1 MADRWRTLS
10 LPITA
15 ASDKPGKSPDEP
27 FPAVRW
33 PGGRR
38 RSAGSV
44 SADMPLQDTRRY
56 TELVGVYEDILAA
69 AGAAPQRA
77 G

>member
-1 MADRWRTLS
+1 
-10 LPITA
+10 
-15 ASDKPGKSPDEP
+15 
-27 FPAVRW
+27 
-33 PGGRR
+33 
-38 RSAGSV
+38 
-44 SADMPLQDTRRY
+44 MPLQDTRRY